1 MFIQQGDVKIISAKI
16 PASATVK
23 QNHVRGVVL
32 AEGETTGHAHVIT
45 STDDAIL
52 LEDNGAMYL
61 CVLRE
66 TVVKHEEH
74 KQVTVPAGDYS
85 VSIVQEYDHFSEEA
99 KSVQD

>member
-16 PASATVK
+16 PASAK
-23 QNHVRGVVL
+23 AKKNHARGVVL

-45 STDDAIL
+45 KTNDAVL

-61 CVLRE
+61 RVLRE
-66 TVVKHEEH
+66 TVVEHEEH
-74 KQVTVPAGDYS
+74 KQITVPAGDYS

-99 KSVQD
+99 KSVRD